1 MTSTKDPQAEV
12 WTLSDGPYRSDILT
26 SYDPV
31 TRTALLT
38 IPHCYITV
46 AFTVANVSLDQPQA
60 RYQGVSIVV
69 S

>member
-12 WTLSDGPYRSDILT
+12 WTLRFGTNRSDILT

-38 IPHCYITV
+38 LPDCNITV
-46 AFTVANVSLDQPQA
+46 AFTVADDSLDQPQA
-60 RYQGVSIVV
+60 RSPGLSVVV

>member
-12 WTLSDGPYRSDILT
+12 WTLSDGPVRSDVLT

-31 TRTALLT
+31 TRTATLT
-38 IPHCYITV
+38 IRHCYITV
-46 AFTVANVSLDQPQA
+46 AFTVADVSLDQPQA
-60 RYQGVSIVV
+60 RYQGLSIVV